1 MNLFEHVGLPLVK
14 DREPIGNA
22 LIPQTSIKRLAKT
35 ISSEIES
42 SILISSPLIHRIV
55 LSNLQDYFDSTNAPD
70 LKQDSFREAII
81 VRICDYLIRQDILEC
96 RSMKEIHALV
106 SGLYDSVLVPL
117 AELLITKHS
126 QTK

>member
-14 DREPIGNA
+14 DREPTGNN

-55 LSNLQDYFDSTNAPD
+55 ISNLQDYFNTSNSTD
-70 LKQDSFREAII
+70 LKRDSFREAII
-81 VRICDYLIRQDILEC
+81 VKICDYLIQQDILEC
-96 RSMKEIHALV
+96 RSMKEVHALV

-117 AELLITKHS
+117 ADLLITKHS
-126 QTK
+126 QSK